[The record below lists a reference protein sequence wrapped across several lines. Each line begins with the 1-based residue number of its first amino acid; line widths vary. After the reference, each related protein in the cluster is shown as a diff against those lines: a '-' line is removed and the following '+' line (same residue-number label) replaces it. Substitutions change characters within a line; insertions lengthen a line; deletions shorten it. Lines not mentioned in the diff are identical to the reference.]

1 MQDLVIDARLTVP
14 AAELN
19 WLFRRAGGP
28 GGQNVNKVETAVQL
42 SWSVQATSALG
53 PFRRQR
59 LLERHGSRL
68 VNGCL
73 VVSVSEARSQFQNR
87 QIALQ
92 RLAVLIREGLQP
104 PPPSRKATRPGR
116 GAVKRRLDEK
126 KKRGD
131 LKRQRRNRP
140 TLDES

>member
-1 MQDLVIDARLTVP
+1 MQDLVIDARLTVT

-42 SWSVQATSALG
+42 SWSVQDTSALG

-68 VNGCL
+68 VN
-73 VVSVSEARSQFQNR
+73 
-87 QIALQ
+87 
-92 RLAVLIREGLQP
+92 
-104 PPPSRKATRPGR
+104 
-116 GAVKRRLDEK
+116 
-126 KKRGD
+126 
-131 LKRQRRNRP
+131 
-140 TLDES
+140 